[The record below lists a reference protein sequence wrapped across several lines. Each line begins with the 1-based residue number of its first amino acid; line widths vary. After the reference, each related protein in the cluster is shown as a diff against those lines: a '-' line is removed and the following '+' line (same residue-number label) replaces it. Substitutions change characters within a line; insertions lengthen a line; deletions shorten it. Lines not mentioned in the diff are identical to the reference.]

1 MLPMQ
6 GAQVQSLVRELD
18 TTTKEPACCNEYQ
31 RSCMTVL
38 RPSADK
44 QIHILKK
51 YICIHLLQ
59 KITNLLVANISL
71 IFLPVKLFSH
81 TLFLF
86 LQNTKHTDP
95 QTQNE
100 WKTMAECEVCSSPF
114 QSENVITVLIH
125 KGTTQGIF
133 KLPTIPISLC
143 NPCSIRKALIMHI

>member
-1 MLPMQ
+1 MQ

-18 TTTKEPACCNEYQ
+18 TATKDPACCNEDQ

-38 RPSADK
+38 RLSADK

-51 YICIHLLQ
+51 ICIHLLQ
-59 KITNLLVANISL
+59 KGTNLLVANISL

-86 LQNTKHTDP
+86 LQNTKHTKP

-100 WKTMAECEVCSSPF
+100 
-114 QSENVITVLIH
+114 
-125 KGTTQGIF
+125 
-133 KLPTIPISLC
+133 
-143 NPCSIRKALIMHI
+143 